1 MSGVSDEWPNA
12 NGSATFELIDIVAG
26 YGSTVVLKDVTLRIR
41 PGAAVALTGPNG
53 AGKSTLLRVASGHHA
68 VRAGEVLLNGR
79 RMSRMRADERSRS
92 GICLIPE
99 GRCVF
104 PSLTVRENLLLQ
116 VHPRE
121 KKRDLTP
128 AIDMFPFLKTRLRQ
142 KAGTMSG
149 GEQRIVALGRCFLSS
164 PKVVLLDELSSGLA
178 PRVLD
183 TLAPALASLVQQG
196 VGLLVA
202 EPYATSII
210 TQADE
215 HYTLADGQLRV
226 ADADTGSGRH
236 QV

>member
-1 MSGVSDEWPNA
+1 MTEHSSNT
-12 NGSATFELIDIVAG
+12 NGSETFELIDIVAG
-26 YGSTVVLKDVTLRIR
+26 YGSTVVLRDVSLRIPLGR
-41 PGAAVALTGPNG
+41 AIALTGPNG

-68 VRAGEVLLNGR
+68 VTAGDVLLNGCPIGR
-79 RMSRMRADERSRS
+79 TRADERSRS

-116 VHPRE
+116 IYPRT
-121 KKRDLTP
+121 KNRDLTP

-149 GEQRIVALGRCFLSS
+149 GEQRILALGRCFLSS

-178 PRVLD
+178 PRVID
-183 TLAPALASLVQQG
+183 SLAPALASLVQEG
-196 VGLLVA
+196 IGLLVA
-202 EPYATSII
+202 EPYATSVI

-215 HYTLADGQLRV
+215 HYTLTDGRLIV
-226 ADADTGSGRH
+226 DDADQSSSREP
-236 QV
+236 